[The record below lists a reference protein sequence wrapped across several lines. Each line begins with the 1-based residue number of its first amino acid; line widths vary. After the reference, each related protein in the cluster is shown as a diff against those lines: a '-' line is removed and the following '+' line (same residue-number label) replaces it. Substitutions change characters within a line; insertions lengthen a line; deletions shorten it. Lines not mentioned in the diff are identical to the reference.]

1 MSLVVKRSDRFPV
14 GTVVEAF
21 SPPSNRHHEGKPS
34 GVAVASATVDASGKL
49 TFSSLA
55 EGVYNLWAEVA
66 GANVNLKA
74 GSEEF
79 TPPGTLRARIAA
91 RRLAAGV

>member
-14 GTVVEAF
+14 GTVVSAF
-21 SPPSNRHHEGKPS
+21 SPPSNKHHEGKPS
-34 GVAVASATVDASGKL
+34 GVAVAAATVDASGTL
-49 TFSSLA
+49 TFSVA

-66 GANVNLKA
+66 GVNVNLKA

-79 TPPGTLRARIAA
+79 AAPGNLKARLAA
-91 RRLAAGV
+91 RKLAAGV